1 MAYYC
6 PHCLKEV
13 NSLSGTC
20 PNCGKPL
27 NSTNSS
33 YMLRPGSILNN
44 RYVVGKSLGKG
55 GFGITYLGLDTVL
68 NKRTAIKEFYLSSV
82 ATRDSSMGNTVYIQD
97 SADVQNVQKWK
108 LRFYEE
114 AKNLAKFT
122 EQPSVVTVYDYF
134 QENNTAYIVMEYING
149 VNAKEYVKQYGVL
162 AFNQAYQLMRP
173 VMSALQV
180 IHNEGLIHRDIGP
193 TNIMIQQDGTAML
206 MDFGTARYYGELNNK
221 TTVVLS
227 PGYAPLEQY
236 QGTNAQGPWTDVYA
250 VCATIYYLI
259 TGSAPTNALA
269 RSGNAV
275 MSLPSQLGASIETAQ
290 EEVLLKGLSLGV
302 RERYQSMSDLMTAF
316 DSTLNHSRGISG
328 RIKRPKLDLFRKRG
342 KGTTATGMA
351 SGNTDSTGS
360 AGTRGSRGSTG
371 TGGSRG
377 STGTG
382 GSTGSTGYGG
392 STGSTGYGGGTGS
405 TGTHG
410 STGMTGDYGTGTY
423 AAYGTTGT
431 TGTAGTTGI
440 SKSGGTTGIQGTT
453 GTMGF
458 AGQAGRGAL
467 TGNRKDKKTV
477 ILLGLVAGAAIIV
490 LAISLLSVTG
500 VFKPRKQVGSAQKKS
515 DVSTSNGNQSE
526 NDLNDAADGNIV
538 DMTPQNSINDVGDN
552 GKTEGQS
559 TMTKASATIVT
570 GDTGDAPSYHE
581 NDYAVIWD
589 DDSLEAAMREATNI
603 TDRDIMHSDVENIT
617 ELRLSGWGIS
627 NISAL
632 SEMSNLSYLDLSDN
646 VISDIEA
653 LSDLD
658 YLEWLSLEG
667 NAVVSIEPLSH
678 LTRLKQLYLND
689 MSIKDISPISGLT
702 NLRTLELR
710 NNQISDISPLSQLS
724 SLEIL
729 DLQVNQISDLT
740 PLEGLYGI
748 TSLGLTYNNIT
759 DVIPLINLF
768 NLEELYLGYN
778 RISDPYAV
786 TLCLKLQFLD
796 LSNNM
801 ISDLFGFYNLS
812 ELVELDLSNNNI
824 TDVSALEELV
834 RLAYL
839 DLSGNQITDMSPLDN
854 LRNATIYV

>member
-6 PHCLKEV
+6 PHCLTESKSPV
-13 NSLSGTC
+13 GIC
-20 PNCGKPL
+20 PYCGRQL
-27 NSTNSS
+27 DSS
-33 YMLRPGSILNN
+33 NASFMLKAGSILNN
-44 RYVVGKSLGKG
+44 RYIVGHSLGKG
-55 GFGITYLGLDTVL
+55 GFGITYLGLDTIL

-82 ATRDSSMGNTVYIQD
+82 VTRDSSVGNTVFIQD
-97 SADVQNVQKWK
+97 TADIQNVQKWK
-108 LRFYEE
+108 QRFYAE
-114 AKNLAKFT
+114 AQNLAKFA
-122 EQPSVVTVYDYF
+122 ELPSVVTVYDYF
-134 QENNTAYIVMEYING
+134 QENNTAYIVMEYVNG

-162 AFNQAYQLMRP
+162 TFNQAYQLMRP

-180 IHNEGLIHRDIGP
+180 IHSEGLIHRDIGP
-193 TNIMIQQDGTAML
+193 TNIMIQQDGTSKL

-236 QGTNAQGPWTDVYA
+236 QGTNKQGPWTDVYA
-250 VCATIYYLI
+250 VCATMYYLM

-269 RSGNAV
+269 RSGNTV
-275 MSLPSQLGASIETAQ
+275 MPLPSELGASIEAAQ
-290 EEVLLKGLSLGV
+290 EKVLLTGLALGV
-302 RERYQSMSDLMTAF
+302 HERYQSMSDLMTAF
-316 DSTLNHSRGISG
+316 DSSMGHSKAASG
-328 RIKRPKLDLFRKRG
+328 RINRPKLDLFRKRE
-342 KGTTATGMA
+342 KGSTATGTA
-351 SGNTDSTGS
+351 PGNTGNTG
-360 AGTRGSRGSTG
+360 GTGSRGSTG
-371 TGGSRG
+371 STGIGGS
-377 STGTG
+377 
-382 GSTGSTGYGG
+382 
-392 STGSTGYGGGTGS
+392 TGS

-410 STGMTGDYGTGTY
+410 STGTTGDYGTGFHTVTV
-423 AAYGTTGT
+423 TTDI

-490 LAISLLSVTG
+490 LAISLLTVTG
-500 VFKPRKQVGSAQKKS
+500 VFKPRKPVGTAQKKS

-729 DLQVNQISDLT
+729 DLQVNQISDLK

-759 DVIPLINLF
+759 DVIPLMNLF

-812 ELVELDLSNNNI
+812 ELVELDLSNNSI
-824 TDVSALEELV
+824 TDVSALGELV
-834 RLAYL
+834 RLVYL